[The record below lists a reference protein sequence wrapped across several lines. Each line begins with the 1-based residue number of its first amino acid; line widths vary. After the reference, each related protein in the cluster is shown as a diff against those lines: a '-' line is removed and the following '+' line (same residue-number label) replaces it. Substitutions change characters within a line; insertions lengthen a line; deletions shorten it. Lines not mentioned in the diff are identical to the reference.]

1 MKPTEETINTRYEH
15 MVFFKW
21 NQNIT
26 GENESELVKE
36 ILRFKELIPG
46 ILDISAGHNITE
58 EIDKIQGYTLGFRI
72 TFENQQALKD
82 YAVHPVHQSFKGKIQ
97 GIYDNVLVTDY
108 PIQN

>member
-1 MKPTEETINTRYEH
+1 MKPTAETMDMRYEH
-15 MVFFKW
+15 MVFFKS
-21 NQNIT
+21 NQDLT
-26 GENESELVKE
+26 REHESALVKE
-36 ILRFKELIPG
+36 ILRFKEFIPG

-58 EIDKIQGYTLGFRI
+58 ETDKIQGYTLGLRI

-82 YAVHPVHQSFKGKIQ
+82 YAIHPVHQSFKRKIQ

>member
-1 MKPTEETINTRYEH
+1 MKPTEATGHMRYEH

-26 GENESELVKE
+26 RENESELVKE
-36 ILRFKELIPG
+36 LLCFKELIPG

-58 EIDKIQGYTLGFRI
+58 ETDKIQGYTLGLRI

-82 YAVHPVHQSFKGKIQ
+82 YAVHPVHQSFKEKIK